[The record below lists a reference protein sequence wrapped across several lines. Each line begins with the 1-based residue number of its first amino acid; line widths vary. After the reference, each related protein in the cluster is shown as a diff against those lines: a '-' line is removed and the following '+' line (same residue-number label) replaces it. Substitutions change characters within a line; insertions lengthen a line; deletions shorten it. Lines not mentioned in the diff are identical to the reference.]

1 MIKWVTPSLAVC
13 DEGDWPERFSVAE
26 AMPAADWILQG
37 NTSFVDTDET
47 AAAVLRI
54 VGLTED
60 EVADRLHF
68 ANTGSIL

>member
-13 DEGDWPERFSVAE
+13 DEGDWPERFQQDE
-26 AMPAADWILQG
+26 ALAAVDWILQG

-47 AAAVLRI
+47 AEKVLAI
-54 VGLTED
+54 LGLTEV

-68 ANTGSIL
+68 ANTGTVL